1 MAWKRRSTPHT
12 GRDNARRPLHE
23 RMSTAKE
30 NRGVSVCELIDEVL
44 ENFGDTIKDMINA
57 RFPDKPML
65 C

>member
-1 MAWKRRSTPHT
+1 
-12 GRDNARRPLHE
+12 
-23 RMSTAKE
+23 MSTAKE